1 MSNETWI
8 FGKRIYMFL
17 VCFRNEDNGEIND
30 FFSFDWNE
38 NFLTERKLRLKTGN
52 EVSFLVGLSKL
63 V

>member
-1 MSNETWI
+1 
-8 FGKRIYMFL
+8 MFL